1 MNYNMKKYILILGSL
16 AALLVVSCGKMLE
29 VTPPNAITDEQVNFL
44 MENGTDQQK
53 QAIPAS
59 ISAPMVKYFN
69 MWNIPCGSTG
79 ALAPMTYC
87 YQGIE
92 WARTLQGNDV
102 AFGYNT
108 QTNQLAGSPYYDGS
122 AQYKNGD
129 FVGNYAHWAGYAY
142 SIGQANLLLSYMTKE
157 WAAQSDF
164 YKDGR
169 ARGLCVR
176 AYSYMCLME
185 EYCQPYLSGGKDK
198 LGMSLYDT
206 YNPLQE
212 PVERSSATKTWE
224 FIKGDLEEAISLL
237 TAIDKGYTT
246 AYDQL
251 EDFDLGL
258 ANFLLARAC
267 VLSGDW
273 SRAITACDA
282 IINSGKYDFIKQA
295 YYGGH
300 NSGADMSPENLEFLP
315 ENNAFTALKRNPE
328 CILGYRKTSSYN
340 PSKQDNL
347 CAHFTRLA
355 NPFGTYSASASC
367 ARIDDR
373 LYNKI
378 ADNDFRKDAFYTE
391 QIDNYNFL
399 GNSLGIVPS
408 YCALKFA
415 CTYGIKDGGETHSS
429 ADLVGENEFC
439 KFRLSEVYLMKAE
452 AQAQSGK
459 GEDAKA
465 TLNKLLAAR
474 TRTGATTLTCDNYPS
489 MAGMTALQ
497 MVQLQY
503 RIEMWGENG
512 REYFNNKRW
521 NINVD
526 RTGSK
531 THVATGMKL
540 SWQEMT
546 IDFPTNEKENNPKLV
561 LD

>member
-1 MNYNMKKYILILGSL
+1 MNDNMKKYILILVC
-16 AALLVVSCGKMLE
+16 LVAVFATSCSKMLE
-29 VTPPNAITDEQVNFL
+29 VTPPNNITEEQIQDI
-44 MENGTDQQK
+44 MKNGTDQQK
-53 QAIPAS
+53 TAVLNGIA
-59 ISAPMVKYFN
+59 APMVKYFN
-69 MWNIPCGSTG
+69 HWNIPCGSTG

-92 WARTLQGNDV
+92 WARSLQGNDV

-108 QTNQLAGSPYYDGS
+108 QTNQLAGTPYYDGT

-142 SIGQANLLLSYMTKE
+142 CISQANLLLGYMTKE
-157 WAAQSDF
+157 AAADNNLF
-164 YKDGR
+164 KEGR
-169 ARGLCVR
+169 VRGLCVR

-198 LGMSLYDT
+198 LGMSLYT
-206 YNPLQE
+206 AYNPIQE
-212 PVERSSATKTWE
+212 PVARSSAAETWK
-224 FIKGDLEEAISLL
+224 FIKDDLEEAVALL
-237 TAIDKGYTT
+237 TALGKGYTT
-246 AYDQL
+246 EYASL

-267 VLSGDW
+267 VLTGDW
-273 SRAITACDA
+273 AKAITACNA
-282 IINSGKYDFIKQA
+282 IINSGKYAFIEQQ

-300 NSGADMSPENLEFLP
+300 NSGADMAPEHIEFLP
-315 ENNAFTALKRNPE
+315 ENNAFTGLKHNPE
-328 CILGYRKTSSYN
+328 CILGYIKTSSYN

-355 NPFGTYSASASC
+355 NPFGTYSASNSC

-378 ADNDFRKDAFYTE
+378 ADDDFRKDAFYTE
-391 QIDNYNFL
+391 QITNYKFK
-399 GNSLGIVPS
+399 GSSLGIVPS
-408 YCALKFA
+408 YAPLKFA
-415 CTYGIKDGGETHSS
+415 ATYGIKDGGESHSS
-429 ADLVGENEFC
+429 LDLVDENEFC
-439 KFRLSEVYLMKAE
+439 KFRLAEVYLMKAE
-452 AQAQSGK
+452 AQAQNNDANG
-459 GEDAKA
+459 AKA
-465 TLNKLLAAR
+465 TLNQLLAAR
-474 TRTGATTLTCDNYPS
+474 TKSGKAALTCDTYPS
-489 MAGMTALQ
+489 MAGLSALQ
-497 MVQLQY
+497 MVQLQW

-526 RTGSK
+526 RTGST

-540 SWQEMT
+540 NWQDMT
-546 IDFPTNEKENNPKLV
+546 IEFPTNEKENNPLLV

>member
-1 MNYNMKKYILILGSL
+1 MKKYILILGSL
-16 AALLVVSCGKMLE
+16 VALFAASCSKNLE
-29 VTPPNAITDEQVNFL
+29 VTPPNAITDEQIQDIID
-44 MENGTDQQK
+44 NGTADQK
-53 QAIPAS
+53 KGFLAGVC
-59 ISAPMVKYFN
+59 APMIKYFN
-69 MWNIPCGSTG
+69 LWNIPCGSTG

-108 QTNQLAGSPYYDGS
+108 QTNQLAGSPYYDGT

-142 SIGQANLLLSYMTKE
+142 SISQANVLLGYMTKE
-157 WAAQSDF
+157 AAATDNVF
-164 YKDGR
+164 KDGR
-169 ARGLCVR
+169 ARGLLVR

-206 YNPLQE
+206 YYPLQA
-212 PVERSSATKTWE
+212 PVARSSAPDTWK
-224 FIKGDLEEAISLL
+224 FIKDDIEEAISLL
-237 TAIDKGYTT
+237 TAMGAGYTC
-246 AYDQL
+246 DFDHN

-267 VLSGDW
+267 VLTGDW
-273 SRAITACDA
+273 AKAITACNA
-282 IINSGKYDFIKQA
+282 IINSGAYSFIEQQ

-300 NSGADMSPENLEFLP
+300 NSGTDMAPENLEFKP
-315 ENNAFTALKRNPE
+315 EDNAFTGLMHNPE
-328 CILGYRKTSSYN
+328 CILGYRKKSSYN
-340 PSKQDNL
+340 PSTQNDL

-355 NPFGTYSASASC
+355 NPFGTYSSSASC

-391 QIDNYNFL
+391 QIVNYNFK
-399 GNSLGIVPS
+399 GNGLGIVPS

-415 CTYGIKDGGETHSS
+415 STYGINDDGKSHGKVGDV
-429 ADLVGENEFC
+429 DLGDFC

-452 AQAQSGK
+452 AQAQSSDGN
-459 GEDAKA
+459 GAKT
-465 TLNKLLAAR
+465 TLNQLLAAR
-474 TRTGATTLTCDNYPS
+474 TKAGAAALTCDTYPS
-489 MAGMTALQ
+489 MAGMTPLQ

-521 NINVD
+521 NIDVD
-526 RTGSK
+526 RTGST
-531 THVATGMKL
+531 THVANTVKIK
-540 SWQEMT
+540 WQDMT
-546 IDFPTNEKENNPKLV
+546 IDFPTNEKENNPLLV

>member
-1 MNYNMKKYILILGSL
+1 MKKYILILGSL
-16 AALLVVSCGKMLE
+16 VALFAASCSKNLE
-29 VTPPNAITDEQVNFL
+29 VTPPNNITEEQIQYI
-44 MENGTDQQK
+44 MENGTAQQK
-53 QAIPAS
+53 EAVLNGIA
-59 ISAPMVKYFN
+59 APMVKYFN
-69 MWNIPCGSTG
+69 YWNIPCGSTG

-108 QTNQLAGSPYYDGS
+108 QTNQLAGSPYYDGT

-142 SIGQANLLLSYMTKE
+142 CISQANLLLSYMTKE
-157 WAAQSDF
+157 WAEKDDL
-164 YKDGR
+164 YKEGR
-169 ARGLCVR
+169 VRGLCVR

-198 LGMSLYDT
+198 LGMSLYT
-206 YNPLQE
+206 EYYPLQE
-212 PVERSSATKTWE
+212 PVARSSAEQTWK
-224 FIKGDLEEAISLL
+224 FIKDDLEEAISLL
-237 TAIDKGYTT
+237 NKLNKGYTT
-246 AYDQL
+246 DYDKL

-267 VLSGDW
+267 VLTGDW
-273 SRAITACDA
+273 AKAISACDA
-282 IINSGKYDFIKQA
+282 IIGSGKYGFISQQF
-295 YYGGH
+295 YGGH
-300 NSGADMSPENLEFLP
+300 NSGTDMSPEKLEFKP
-315 ENNAFTALKRNPE
+315 EDNAFTALKRNPE

-340 PSKQDNL
+340 PSTQQDL

-367 ARIDDR
+367 PRIDDR

-391 QIDNYNFL
+391 QIVNYKFK
-399 GNSLGIVPS
+399 GSSLGIVPS
-408 YCALKFA
+408 YAPLKFA
-415 CTYGIKDGGETHSS
+415 ATYGIKDGGEDHVTVSDV
-429 ADLVGENEFC
+429 DLQEFC

-452 AQAQSGK
+452 AQAMSNKDG
-459 GEDAKA
+459 DAKA
-465 TLNKLLAAR
+465 TLNVLLAAR
-474 TRTGATTLTCDNYPS
+474 TKAGAAALTCDNYPS
-489 MAGMTALQ
+489 MKGMSALD
-497 MVQLQY
+497 MVKLQT

-521 NINVD
+521 NIDVD
-526 RTGSK
+526 RTGST
-531 THVATGMKL
+531 THVAKDMKL
-540 SWQEMT
+540 RWQDMT
-546 IDFPTNEKENNPKLV
+546 IEFPVNEKENNPKLV

>member
-1 MNYNMKKYILILGSL
+1 MNDNMKKYILILGSL
-16 AALLVVSCGKMLE
+16 AALFATSCGKMLE
-29 VTPPNAITDEQVNFL
+29 VTPPNAITDEQVNWL

-53 QAIPAS
+53 QAVPAS
-59 ISAPMVKYFN
+59 IAAPMVKYFN
-69 MWNIPCGSTG
+69 LWNIPCGSTG

-108 QTNQLAGSPYYDGS
+108 QTNQLAGSPYYDGT

-142 SIGQANLLLSYMTKE
+142 CIGQANLLLSYMTKE

-198 LGMSLYDT
+198 LGMSLYET
-206 YNPLQE
+206 YYPLQE
-212 PVERSSATKTWE
+212 PVKRSSAAETWK
-224 FIKGDLEEAISLL
+224 FIKDDLEEAISLL
-237 TAIDKGYTT
+237 TAINKGYTT

-267 VLSGDW
+267 VLTGDW
-273 SRAITACDA
+273 AKAITACDA
-282 IINSGKYDFIKQA
+282 IINSGKYSFIEQQ

-300 NSGADMSPENLEFLP
+300 NEGADMSPANISFFP
-315 ENNAFTALKRNPE
+315 EKNAFTGLKHNPE

-340 PSKQDNL
+340 PSTQNDL

-355 NPFGTYSASASC
+355 NPFGTYAASNSC

-373 LYNKI
+373 LYNKSA
-378 ADNDFRKDAFYTE
+378 ADDFRKDAFYTE
-391 QIDNYNFL
+391 EIVNYNFK
-399 GNSLGIVPS
+399 GSSLGVVPS

-415 CTYGIKDGGETHSS
+415 STYGIKDGGESHS
-429 ADLVGENEFC
+429 AVGDVDLGEFC

-459 GEDAKA
+459 DGDAKT
-465 TLNKLLAAR
+465 TLNALLAAR
-474 TRTGATTLTCDNYPS
+474 TRAGATTLTCDNYPS
-489 MAGMTALQ
+489 MAGLSALQ
-497 MVQLQY
+497 MVQLQW

-526 RTGSK
+526 RTGST
-531 THVATGMKL
+531 THVAKDVKIK
-540 SWQEMT
+540 WQDMT
-546 IDFPTNEKENNPKLV
+546 LEFPTNEKENNPYLV
-561 LD
+561 ID